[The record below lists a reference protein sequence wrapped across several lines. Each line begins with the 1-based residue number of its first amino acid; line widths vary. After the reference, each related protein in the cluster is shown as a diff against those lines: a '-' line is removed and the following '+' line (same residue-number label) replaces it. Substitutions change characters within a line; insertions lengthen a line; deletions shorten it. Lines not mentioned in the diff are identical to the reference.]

1 MNTPIKIYVNH
12 TCEEVLTEEEY
23 KTKVAVEVA
32 EIRDDKT
39 AFAEWLDDNFD
50 TLDIWNMTPE
60 ERAKIEADWAE
71 YSKEYVEE
79 TLNEEGWC
87 QYELML

>member
-12 TCEEVLTEEEY
+12 TYEEVLTEEEY
-23 KTKVAVEVA
+23 KTKVAVELA
-32 EIRDDKT
+32 EIRDDKM

-50 TLDIWNMTPE
+50 AIEIWNMTPE
-60 ERAKIEADWAE
+60 ERAEIEADWAE
-71 YSKEYVEE
+71 YSKEHVEE
-79 TLNEEGWC
+79 MLDEEGWC